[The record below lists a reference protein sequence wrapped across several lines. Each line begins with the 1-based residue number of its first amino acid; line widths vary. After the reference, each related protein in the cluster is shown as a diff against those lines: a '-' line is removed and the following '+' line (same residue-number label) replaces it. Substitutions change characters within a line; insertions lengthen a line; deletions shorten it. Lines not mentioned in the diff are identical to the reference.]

1 MKKQLS
7 FVLILLI
14 SITIQAQEKNKEDEA
29 QEKKDYTEN
38 VLTIDST
45 INSLYTVISGEKDEE
60 RDWDLFKFLF
70 YPNAKLI
77 ASGRN
82 KEGEVQVR
90 YMKPEEYIKG
100 SGKWLVENGFFEKEI
115 HRIENTFG
123 SISQVFS
130 TYETFHSEKDKDPF
144 MRGINS
150 IQLFNDGKRWWIVN
164 VYWSQE
170 TKKQPIPKKY
180 LP

>member
-1 MKKQLS
+1 MKKQLVYALAL
-7 FVLILLI
+7 FV
-14 SITIQAQEKNKEDEA
+14 SITIQAQEKNKTDEA
-29 QEKKDYTEN
+29 KEKKDYSEN

-45 INSLYTVISGEKDEE
+45 INALYDVISGEKGEE

-77 ASGRN
+77 ASGKN

-90 YMKPEEYIKG
+90 YMKPEEYIKS
-100 SGKWLVENGFFEKEI
+100 SGKWLVENGFYEKEI
-115 HRIENTFG
+115 HRTENTFG

-130 TYETFHSEKDKDPF
+130 TYETFYSKKDKEPF

-150 IQLFNDGKRWWIVN
+150 IQLFHDGKRWWIIN